1 MIEITDKRNCTGCGA
16 CINACPRQIITLEE
30 DSDGFIY
37 PRIKVEDCIEC
48 HLCEKSCPM
57 LKDKSE
63 ISKDYAGYPQFYA
76 GQLKR
81 EEDLLEVSSGGA
93 FWAFSQTLIE
103 SGGIVYGAVQED
115 VDHIYHVRA
124 DNLDGIKNIRRS
136 KYFQS
141 DTGLTFQQVK
151 EDLKRGLTVLYSG
164 TGCQIAGL
172 KGFLN
177 KEYDNLITCDVV
189 CHGVPSMKVWE
200 AYRKEKEEREG
211 KRIVDLVFRDKSAG
225 WSHNQYKITYEDGS
239 MEKEAST
246 QQLFHAGYLR
256 GLFYRPSCGCCRFA
270 SPPRVADITLADYWR
285 YEGRFRQP
293 DSDLGVS
300 LITVNSEKGNK
311 LLQQSSK
318 YLDYDTTERKLAL
331 SSCKHLDEH
340 PSENPDRG
348 NFFNLFNKEG
358 YYAAAKKYITV
369 GNKTNLLMRIARKIK
384 RIIVLKFVILNC
396 LLFSKIL

>member
-1 MIEITDKRNCTGCGA
+1 MIKITDKRNCTGCGA
-16 CINACPRQIITLEE
+16 CINACPKHIIAMEE
-30 DSDGFIY
+30 DNDGFIY
-37 PRIKVEDCIEC
+37 PKIKVEDCIEC

-63 ISKDYAGYPQFYA
+63 ISKNYADYPQFYA
-76 GQLKR
+76 GQLKNK
-81 EEDLLEVSSGGA
+81 EDLLEVSSGGA
-93 FWAFSQTLIE
+93 FWAFSQTIID

-124 DNLDGIKNIRRS
+124 DNYDGIKNIRRS

-172 KGFLN
+172 RGYLN
-177 KEYDNLITCDVV
+177 KEYDILITCDVV
-189 CHGVPSMKVWE
+189 CHGVPSRKVWE
-200 AYRKEKEEREG
+200 AYRREKEEREG
-211 KRIVDLVFRDKSAG
+211 KRITGIVFRDKSAG
-225 WSHNQYKITYEDGS
+225 WSHNQYKITYKDGS
-239 MEKEAST
+239 IEKEASI

-270 SPPRVADITLADYWR
+270 SLPRVADVTLADYWR
-285 YEGRFRQP
+285 YEGRFRQAA
-293 DSDLGVS
+293 SDLGVS

-318 YLDYDTTERKLAL
+318 YLDYDTTGRTQAL
-331 SSCKHLDEH
+331 NSCKHLDEH
-340 PSENPDRG
+340 PSENPDRTS
-348 NFFNLFNKEG
+348 FFNVFHKEG
-358 YYAAAKKYITV
+358 YYAAAKKYIANDSNKPLVRRIV
-369 GNKTNLLMRIARKIK
+369 GRILKIIT
-384 RIIVLKFVILNC
+384 RIIRKEA
-396 LLFSKIL
+396 